1 MATKGPAPCIT
12 EGCSQ
17 PKALPRHRCQECYE
31 SSLPMVT
38 QVKLAEA
45 RREEALRVNGQER
58 KRVSEKEWPEGRRW
72 CAGCQ
77 SFRRLGFEVSGS
89 ASRCR
94 PCASAASHRSRTK
107 ATFGLEPEEYERL
120 LEFQGGLC
128 ALCLQRPVSKRLAV
142 DHDHRTGDVRGLL
155 CSRCNHEALGA
166 LHDSLEFT
174 LRVVR
179 YLALPPARE
188 ALRSDLGPCESCQDQ
203 PATAITVELDESE
216 KDPQPFAV
224 CQGCSP

>member
-1 MATKGPAPCIT
+1 MARPPAPCIV

-31 SSLPMVT
+31 GTLPMVT
-38 QVKLAEA
+38 QVALAEK
-45 RREEALRVNGQER
+45 RREAALRVNDER
-58 KRVSEKEWPEGRRW
+58 KRVPEREWPEGRRW

-77 SFRRLGFEVSGS
+77 SFRRLGLDVAPS

-94 PCASAASHRSRTK
+94 PCASAASHASRTK
-107 ATFGLEPEEYERL
+107 STFGITAEDYEAI

-142 DHDHRTGDVRGLL
+142 DHDHQSGAVRGLL
-155 CSRCNHEALGA
+155 CSRCNHDLLGA
-166 LHDSLEFT
+166 LHDSLEFA

-188 ALRSDLGPCESCQDQ
+188 ALSADLGPCDSCQAE
-203 PATAITVELDESE
+203 PATTITVELDEGGQ
-216 KDPQPFAV
+216 DPQPFAV
-224 CQGCSP
+224 CQGCS